1 MSATVLSER
10 SLRQTH
16 YPRRTGSG
24 DAAYEGN
31 VSQPKPYRRVIR
43 HVTTGFAVVLV
54 FLALIVPD
62 QITRLPPGNSVF
74 TALVRIPAEALIAG
88 AVLLLLPAR
97 GRLGRAR
104 GPLAL
109 GLGVLLGM
117 LTVIKMIDIGFYA
130 VLARR
135 FDPVL
140 DWILVDDA
148 FNYLVDSIGRPA
160 TIGVSAGLVLAA
172 AGLVATMTGAV
183 RRLSSIVLAHRAGS
197 WRGLGAAGA
206 AWIALAVMGV
216 QLINGLPVAS
226 HAAADLA
233 AHTALALPND
243 LADRKR
249 FAGEVQVDA
258 YRDRPADQM
267 LTALRDKDVI
277 LSFVESYG
285 RDAIEDP
292 AFNGAVLDSLAANQT
307 RLEAAGFASRSGFLS
322 SSTAGGGSWLAHSTF
337 LSGLWIDNEQRYRSL
352 VSSDRLTLTRAFK
365 NAGHRTV
372 GVEPGIV
379 FAWPEGKFYG
389 YDQIYDSHT
398 LGYNGPSFSWSPMPD
413 QYVMSA
419 FQKLE
424 YARAGRGPLLA
435 EITLTS
441 SHTPW
446 NPVPTMLDWD
456 SIGDGSVY
464 RAMSDGSGAPANLFQ
479 DEKKVRSEYARSVAY
494 SIDSLLGYLTKY
506 AGDDMVMVFL
516 GDHQPASAVVGTD
529 ATRDVPITIV
539 AKDPKIFDRIASWGW
554 TDGLKPDPAAPVWRM
569 DTFRDRFLAAFGP
582 EGDPH

>member
-1 MSATVLSER
+1 MS
-10 SLRQTH
+10 QT
-16 YPRRTGSG
+16 
-24 DAAYEGN
+24 
-31 VSQPKPYRRVIR
+31 KPYRRVIR
-43 HVTTGFAVVLV
+43 HVTTGFAAILV

-74 TALVRIPAEALIAG
+74 TALLRIPVEALVAG
-88 AVLLLLPAR
+88 ALLLLIPER

-104 GPLAL
+104 RPLTL
-109 GLGVLLGM
+109 GIGVLLGL
-117 LTVIKMIDIGFYA
+117 LTVIKMIDIGFFA

-140 DWILVDDA
+140 DWILFDDA
-148 FNYLVDSIGRPA
+148 FNFLIDAIGKPA
-160 TIGVSAGLVLAA
+160 TVGLAVGLVLASAGLVT
-172 AGLVATMTGAV
+172 VMTWAV
-183 RRLSSIVLAHRAGS
+183 QRLSAVALDHRAGA
-197 WRGLGAAGA
+197 WRGLGTVGA
-206 AWIALAVMGV
+206 AWVALAVMGF
-216 QLINGLPVAS
+216 QFIGGLPVAS

-249 FAGEVQVDA
+249 FAEEVRVDA

-277 LSFVESYG
+277 LSFIESYG

-292 AFNGAVLDSLAANQT
+292 AYNSAVLGSLTAN
-307 RLEAAGFASRSGFLS
+307 RAKLEAAGFASRSGFLS
-322 SSTAGGGSWLAHSTF
+322 SPTAGGGSWLAHSTF

-365 NAGHRTV
+365 NTGHRAV
-372 GVEPGIV
+372 GVEPGIIY
-379 FAWPEGKFYG
+379 AWPEGRFYG
-389 YDQIYDSHT
+389 YDQIYDAYT
-398 LGYNGPSFSWSPMPD
+398 LGYRGPKFSWSPMPD

-424 YARAGRGPLLA
+424 YSRPGRGPLLA

-446 NPVPTMLDWD
+446 TPVPDTLDWD
-456 SIGDGSVY
+456 AIGDGSVY
-464 RAMSDGSGAPANLFQ
+464 GPMVSGAESTADIWK
-479 DEKKVRSEYARSVAY
+479 DESRVRAVYAESIAY
-494 SIDSLLGYLTKY
+494 SIDSLLGHVEKY
-506 AGDDMVMVFL
+506 ADDDLVMVFL
-516 GDHQPASAVVGTD
+516 GDHQPASVVVGSD

-539 AKDPKIFDRIASWGW
+539 AKDPKVFDRIASWGW

-582 EGDPH
+582 EGDPQ